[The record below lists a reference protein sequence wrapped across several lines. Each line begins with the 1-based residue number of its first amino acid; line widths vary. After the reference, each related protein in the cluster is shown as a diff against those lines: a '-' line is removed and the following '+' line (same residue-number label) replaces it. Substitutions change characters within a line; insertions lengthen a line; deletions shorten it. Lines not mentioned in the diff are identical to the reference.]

1 MTVLFYFSKVDQQVL
16 DMLVTWRSM
25 LPRAY
30 DKERKLCRALVKCG
44 RYDLAEELKE
54 RDATAT
60 EFSNNNVNM
69 LDVDDY

>member
-1 MTVLFYFSKVDQQVL
+1 M

-30 DKERKLCRALVKCG
+30 DKEKKLCRALVKCG

-54 RDATAT
+54 RDATAAEIST
-60 EFSNNNVNM
+60 ANNNLNV